1 MSTPYFIKFVDHSP
15 EFYALIEKRPTAFCL
30 LAILADRARKT
41 NLDMVNDYQVGE
53 AFTGASDA
61 EKYKVGRQVY
71 RSDLLFL
78 QKIGQISTVKVT
90 NKGTIVKLINSSVFD
105 ISREKFSP
113 ANQPA
118 EQPSTNQ
125 QPTTKQEDR
134 REKETSPASTKLSDN
149 ENLQVIDSITPE
161 DISGIAELLSISE
174 EDVRSVH
181 RQLRDAALNG
191 KLTSPIKN
199 AHKTLRRWVE
209 KQIEWKKIHPAQTF
223 EEIVREQTGDS
234 KLEVF

>member
-30 LAILADRARKT
+30 LAIIADRARKAP
-41 NLDMVNDYQVGE
+41 LGIDDDLAVGE

-61 EKYKVGRQVY
+61 MRYKATRQIY
-71 RSDLLFL
+71 RTDLEYLS
-78 QKIGQISTVKVT
+78 KTGQISIIKST
-90 NKGTIVKLINSSVFD
+90 NKGTIVKLVNSSVFN

-125 QPTTKQEDR
+125 QLTTKQEDR
-134 REKETSPASTKLSDN
+134 RKKETSTAEISDN
-149 ENLQVIDSITPE
+149 ENLQVIDSLTSE
-161 DISGIAELLSISE
+161 DISGIAELFSISE

-181 RQLRDAALNG
+181 QQLRDKALRG
-191 KLTSPIKN
+191 ELTHTIKD
-199 AHKTLRRWVE
+199 AHKTLRHWVK

-223 EEIVREQTGDS
+223 EETVREQVGDPNM
-234 KLEVF
+234 EVF

>member
-30 LAILADRARKT
+30 LAIIADRARKVT
-41 NLDMVNDYQVGE
+41 LDMVNDYQVGE

-118 EQPSTNQ
+118 IQPSTNQ

-134 REKETSPASTKLSDN
+134 REKESSTASDELSVNDN
-149 ENLQVIDSITPE
+149 ENLQTIDSLTSQ
-161 DISGIAELLSISE
+161 DIKEIAEFRSISE
-174 EDVRSVH
+174 QSV
-181 RQLRDAALNG
+181 QAVFQELRNYALDN
-191 KLTSPIKN
+191 KFTYVIKN
-199 AHKTLRRWVE
+199 ARKKLEEWVDR
-209 KQIEWKKIHPAQTF
+209 QIASKKIKPKISLEEWLEKETGHP
-223 EEIVREQTGDS
+223 V
-234 KLEVF
+234 K

>member
-30 LAILADRARKT
+30 LAILADRARKV

-61 EKYKVGRQVY
+61 AKYGVGRQVY

-78 QKIGQISTVKVT
+78 QKIGQISTIKVT
-90 NKGTIVKLINSSVFD
+90 NKGTIVKLVNSSVFD
-105 ISREKFSP
+105 ISREKSSP

-134 REKETSPASTKLSDN
+134 REKESSPASTELSDN
-149 ENLQVIDSITPE
+149 ENLQVIDCITSE
-161 DISGIAELLSISE
+161 DISGIAELFSISE
-174 EDVRSVH
+174 EDVRTVL
-181 RQLRDAALNG
+181 QELRDKAQRGELNY
-191 KLTSPIKN
+191 LIKN
-199 AHKTLRRWVE
+199 AHKTLEHWV
-209 KQIEWKKIHPAQTF
+209 KKKIGWGKITPLKS
-223 EEIVREQTGDS
+223 ELEILREQTGDP
-234 KLEVF
+234 KLEKF